1 MGLKDQL
8 SADLKD
14 ALRAR
19 DEVRKRTIRMLLSAI
34 KNAEIDRRGEM
45 DDRELQAVVAKEVK
59 LRRDAIAEFKKGN
72 RQDLVQEEEAELNV
86 LLAYMP
92 EQLTE
97 DEITARARQVIAEVG
112 ATGPRDMGAV
122 MKRLMPS
129 IKGEADGQVVSEVA
143 KKLLQE
149 KA

>member
-19 DEVRKRTIRMLLSAI
+19 DEVRKRTIRMLLSAV
-34 KNAEIDRRGEM
+34 KNAEIDRRGEL
-45 DDRELQAVVAKEVK
+45 DDRGTQAVVAKEVK

-72 RQDLVQEEEAELNV
+72 RQDLVHEEEAELNV
-86 LLAYMP
+86 LLTYMP

-97 DEITARARQVIAEVG
+97 DEIAARARQVIAEVG

-129 IKGEADGQVVSEVA
+129 IEGEADGQVISDVV